1 MLNSWR
7 RFALLINAVDIFLRH
22 NTSMQLSV
30 VIITYNEEKNLGR
43 CLESVRRI
51 ADEII
56 VVDSNSTDKTV
67 EIAEQYGA
75 KVFQHPFEGYVKQKI
90 IATNHATH
98 NWVFTLDADEVVTPE
113 LEQSILATKTGNN
126 LDAYKIAR
134 ITNYCGKWIKHSGWY
149 PDYIT
154 RLFDRTKGQWH
165 GGNIHE
171 HWELDNKVEIGL
183 LGGHLLHYSYPTI
196 SSHIGKIEKFTELS
210 ARDAVARGKD
220 CSLLKV
226 LLVPGWNFFV
236 TYILKLGILDGYYGF
251 IICKLDS
258 YVSFIKYAK
267 IRQYA
272 AEKRRNS

>member
-1 MLNSWR
+1 M
-7 RFALLINAVDIFLRH
+7 LINAVDIFLRH